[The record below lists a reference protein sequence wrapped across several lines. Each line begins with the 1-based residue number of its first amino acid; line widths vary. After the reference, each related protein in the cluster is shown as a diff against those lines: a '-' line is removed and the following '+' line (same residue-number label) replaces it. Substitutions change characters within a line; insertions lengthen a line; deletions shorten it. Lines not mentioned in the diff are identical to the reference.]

1 MDKRTTKA
9 TQLNL
14 ELISKEDYRPII
26 KQHFNTTFARQG
38 KTGVFAKRIFN
49 LCLAKMDENSPKL
62 EPVYIPIK
70 DIVTKSELDEHYG
83 GSIINLA
90 KTGITELGAL
100 SMWVV
105 NKKGNLEFNHFIE
118 SGSEIIP
125 NTGVMRIILN
135 HRIKDYYKQLKHYTI
150 FELDMFMRV
159 KSWYSQR
166 FIEVLSTFRDNGF
179 WLVSIDKYRDVMGT
193 NYYNAKGKLIKRLY
207 PDVKDL
213 IQRTTKEPL
222 EELKGTYLEIGEI
235 EKIYDKTKTGK
246 GRKPITHLKFH
257 LKQKQIK
264 KIPAVWRTNEYTK
277 DIIEKM
283 EEYKIDEPKIVRFC
297 LGLGRG
303 QVKEVIERIEKV
315 RRESGVYKLKE
326 YSTRAFNKEITKHR
340 ETILNSL
347 KEQGLTE

>member
-90 KTGITELGAL
+90 KTGLTELGAL

-125 NTGVMRIILN
+125 STGVMRIILN

-193 NYYNAKGKLIKRLY
+193 NYYNAKGKLIKQLY
-207 PDVKDL
+207 SKVKDL

-222 EELKGTYLEIGEI
+222 EELKGTYLEIGKI

-246 GRKPITHLKFH
+246 GRKPITHLKFY
-257 LKQKQIK
+257 LQQKQIK
-264 KIPAVWRTNEYTK
+264 KIPDAWRTNEYTK

-283 EEYKIDEPKIVRFC
+283 ETYKIDEPKIVRFC

-303 QVKEVIERIEKV
+303 QVKEVIDRIDKV
-315 RRESGVYKLKE
+315 KRESGIYDIK
-326 YSTRAFNKEITKHR
+326 
-340 ETILNSL
+340 
-347 KEQGLTE
+347 